1 MGRNSFRHTVFDSK
15 TTVHVLLTLF
25 LPYLQRHHD
34 SYSGLGLMYLEGMGL
49 EQVRMQ
55 HSVVHTF
62 TSWLVLTCTYIAP
75 IQMLSLVIFLMCV
88 CYLHCLSYYHS
99 WTSVV
104 VCDSC
109 VELILLEIHELEW
122 RLQPS
127 RTNTAYYC
135 TSSSHKCTRG
145 NGSLAVSYSLQKKK
159 KKKKKT
165 VFCASHTTNCINENI
180 SSYDKTIITIVP
192 GKIICLLPLVLY
204 LCCALVTIQM
214 ATIQMA
220 TIQTATIQMATK
232 LCCLPV

>member
-62 TSWLVLTCTYIAP
+62 TRWLVLTCTYIAP

-159 KKKKKT
+159 KKKKKLCFVQVIQQT
-165 VFCASHTTNCINENI
+165 VSM
-180 SSYDKTIITIVP
+180 KT
-192 GKIICLLPLVLY
+192 
-204 LCCALVTIQM
+204 
-214 ATIQMA
+214 
-220 TIQTATIQMATK
+220 
-232 LCCLPV
+232 